1 VALCPLN
8 VNDADEL
15 LSTLKIDVLVK
26 GMRGEVASDRQ
37 SLIET
42 MVKLS
47 LLAYALKDVIAE
59 IDINPVIVNPTGAVA
74 VDALVVLR

>member
-1 VALCPLN
+1 
-8 VNDADEL
+8 
-15 LSTLKIDVLVK
+15 
-26 GMRGEVASDRQ
+26 MRGEVASDRK